1 MAIHSSVYDTDAMRI
16 LSTAHNAAMLVV
28 KSFAARP
35 LDEGETAKF
44 SKRITDNL
52 LTVFDVGER
61 DPLALQRAAVEGI
74 AASPDSL

>member
-1 MAIHSSVYDTDAMRI
+1 MAMHSSVYDTDAIRT
-16 LSTAHNAAMLVV
+16 LSAAHNAAMQAV
-28 KSFAARP
+28 KRFAARP

-44 SKRITDNL
+44 SKRITENL
-52 LTVFDVGER
+52 LTAFDVGER